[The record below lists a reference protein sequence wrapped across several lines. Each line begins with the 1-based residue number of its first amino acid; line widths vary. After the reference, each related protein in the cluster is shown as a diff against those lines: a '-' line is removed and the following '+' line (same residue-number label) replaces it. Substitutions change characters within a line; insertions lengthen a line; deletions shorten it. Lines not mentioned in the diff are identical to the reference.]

1 MRANFIFSEVW
12 IGLRRNLTMTI
23 AVVITVAV
31 GMAMLGVGLMI
42 NAQVGMMKDFWYD
55 KVEISVFLC
64 DKTSVAESCGGKAIT
79 PQQTAALKAKLEQ
92 TPGVAPGGVIFED
105 QKQAYENYKQAYASN
120 KALLAATTVKD
131 MPTSFRV
138 KLKDPDIY
146 QPVVQAM
153 QGQPGVSQVINQKE
167 LIGKFFGMLDTLRS
181 AALTVAIIL
190 VLAAALLIGNTVRLS
205 AFNRRRE
212 TGIMR
217 LVGASNLYIQLPFVM
232 EGMIAGLIGGVLAAI
247 MLIVAK
253 VFMFEELSRFVA
265 IGAELGWDQV
275 AQAITLTMVI
285 GVVIC
290 VLASFVTLRRY
301 LRV

>member
-42 NAQVGMMKDFWYD
+42 NAQVGMMKGYWDD
-55 KVEISVFLC
+55 KVEVSVYLC
-64 DKTSVAESCGGKAIT
+64 SKGTAMETCKGKEIT
-79 PQQTAALKAKLEQ
+79 KAQTQALDTLIKG
-92 TPGVAPGGVIFED
+92 TPGVKEVFFED
-105 QKQAYENYKQAYASN
+105 QSAAYQNFQKMYANTN
-120 KALLAATTVKD
+120 KALATATKVED
-131 MPTSFRV
+131 MPQSFRIKV
-138 KLKDPDIY
+138 ADPNNYKSI
-146 QPVVQAM
+146 VQAM
-153 QGQPGVSQVINQKE
+153 QGQPGVSQVVDQAQ
-167 LIGKFFGMLDTLRS
+167 LVGPFFEMLDKL
-181 AALTVAIIL
+181 AFYALAVAIIL

-232 EGMIAGLIGGVLAAI
+232 EGVIAGLIGGVFAAVI
-247 MLIVAK
+247 LIVTK
-253 VFMFEELSRFVA
+253 VFLFEELGKYLGDA
-265 IGAELGWDQV
+265 TAQLGWNDV
-275 AQAITLTMVI
+275 AQTITITMVI